1 MNHLTKYL
9 ARERAGDQITVNA
22 VVPGIVATE
31 WREVWAE
38 NMGQQQGKIK
48 AEFLDEYM
56 RRIGILA
63 GRWAS
68 MEEVSDAVVLL
79 ASDRA
84 RYINGTEIPVDG
96 GYSVNAR

>member
-1 MNHLTKYL
+1 MKF
-9 ARERAGDQITVNA
+9 NA
-22 VVPGIVATE
+22 SVSPTE

-38 NMGQQQGKIK
+38 NMGKGQCETK

-56 RRIGILA
+56 RKIGILA

-68 MEEVSDAVVLL
+68 VEEVTDLVVFL

-84 RYINGTEIPVDG
+84 RYINGTEIPVDDA
-96 GYSVNAR
+96 YSVNAR